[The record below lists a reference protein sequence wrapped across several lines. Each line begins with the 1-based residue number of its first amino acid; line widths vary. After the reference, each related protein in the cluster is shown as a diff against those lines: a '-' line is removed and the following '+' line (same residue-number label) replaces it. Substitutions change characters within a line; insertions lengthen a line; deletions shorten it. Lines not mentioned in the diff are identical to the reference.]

1 MIWLGSGVHTC
12 SHHLLGERTIVTEP
26 QLLVVHA
33 TYAHVCVLCRCV
45 YVCEERD
52 AVGGGGDLRDLW
64 LDRHPQMSSPHTPV
78 LWRERNFHFS
88 YITSSLWILVP

>member
-52 AVGGGGDLRDLW
+52 AVGGGEVGR
-64 LDRHPQMSSPHTPV
+64 
-78 LWRERNFHFS
+78 
-88 YITSSLWILVP
+88 